1 VPGGSLFEAPAVTFR
16 GVLLLFAVLCA
27 ALPSAVQAASGQV
40 APAGRQVNQG
50 AVASPFGI
58 PFPAS
63 RDPQAWQTWRQRV
76 HTQAMA
82 RRTAGSHPNNASGTA
97 SAGIIETIAGAVPFQ
112 KPVNAL
118 KTGFGQ
124 IQSIAEDSKG
134 NLYVGSCDMRV
145 VLKVDSSSNVTVYA
159 GQPLPTGPAA
169 SSGDGGPATSARISC
184 PLGLAVDTSGNLYI
198 ADDSEGTVRE
208 VDAATGII
216 HTIASAAQ
224 PENPDGLSLDG
235 AGDLFM
241 ADGTL
246 VREMN
251 LRTGTVQT
259 IAGSAPQGVQ
269 CVLSV
274 ANPCPATQVELSVY
288 GSNIAV
294 SQNHLYAG
302 LNSVYQGNNPVL
314 RGAIVS
320 IDLGTGMMQLLAGGG
335 TQAGTSSTFPEIGKD
350 YAPIGLTADAN
361 GNVYFTDY
369 FSNMIYRLAASDHTV
384 SVIAGSS
391 TTGYSGDGGP
401 PTAAALSGPQA
412 ICFSPTGSLAFVDSY
427 RIRSF
432 VVGGNIATIAGD
444 GFANYSGDGGPAIQ
458 AGLDYP
464 ASVAADAAGNIFIAD
479 AVNGLVRRI
488 DGATG
493 VITTIAGGGQ
503 YGVVGDS
510 GPATEAY
517 LVPTTLAF
525 DQSDHLYVRSN
536 GAIRVVDPKTNI
548 ISTLVTDVASFGG
561 LVFDGDKTLYFGS
574 GVSLTNTL
582 GNGEVLAADVTT
594 GATNVIAGS
603 TLSGN
608 PSGDGGP
615 ATQATFEAVVGVALD
630 NKGTLFVADEFGNE
644 IRSVDLSTGII
655 ETAAGRSM
663 FAPGPCAIEGL
674 AIDACLYQPE
684 GLSYD
689 GAGHLFIA
697 DSGNNL
703 VRQIDL
709 SNNIITTTAGNQ
721 TAGFGGDGGSAS
733 NAMFYFPTAV
743 TSDPSGNLIIA
754 DTYNN
759 RVRRVLLHP
768 TNLKATL
775 TYAGGSSPSGDNVTF
790 TATYSGLSFGFAPT
804 GTVTFLSGSTSL
816 GTGTIASATDGSG
829 NYVATVTSTSLPA
842 ANATITAQYSG
853 DVHYAAATTTIAFQ
867 QLGPSYTISAYPAS
881 LTVKQGSSG
890 SITFTVTPLNGFNQA
905 ISFSCD
911 GTTLP
916 KGVAC
921 SFAPASV
928 TPNGAGAVTA
938 TLTVQTTG
946 TAVAALYRRTTRFP
960 DWLPRGGSVLALL
973 LLGIPRVRRRMW
985 LGGAA
990 LMLFPLCLTGMLGC
1004 GGGGSNSGTGSTQ
1017 NANLTPPGSYSIL
1030 VTTLAGSASGAAP
1043 VTVSLTVTE

>member
-1 VPGGSLFEAPAVTFR
+1 VTLR
-16 GVLLLFAVLCA
+16 GVLLLLATICS
-27 ALPSAVQAASGQV
+27 ALASSAVA
-40 APAGRQVNQG
+40 APAGQVVPGSHQ
-50 AVASPFGI
+50 APPRVTASPFGI

-63 RDPQAWQTWRQRV
+63 RDPREWQAWRQRERA
-76 HTQAMA
+76 QLKAA
-82 RRTAGSHPNNASGTA
+82 RGTPGRANADGT
-97 SAGIIETIAGAVPFQ
+97 SSSGIIETIAGAVPFQ

-118 KTGFGQ
+118 KTGLGQ

-184 PLGLAVDTSGNLYI
+184 PLGLVVDASGNLYI
-198 ADDSEGTVRE
+198 SDDSEGTVRE
-208 VDAATGII
+208 VDAATGLI
-216 HTIASAAQ
+216 HTIASAAEA
-224 PENPDGLSLDG
+224 ENPDGLALDG
-235 AGDLFM
+235 AGNLFM
-241 ADGTL
+241 ADFNF
-246 VREMN
+246 VRDVN
-251 LRTGTVQT
+251 LKTGTVQT
-259 IAGSAPQGVQ
+259 IAGSAAQGVQ

-274 ANPCPATQVELSVY
+274 TNPCPATQVGFSLY

-294 SQNHLYAG
+294 AQNHLYAG

-350 YAPIGLTADAN
+350 YAPIGLTADAS

-369 FSNMIYRLAASDHTV
+369 FSNMVYRLAASDHTV
-384 SVIAGSS
+384 SAVAGSS

-401 PTAAALSGPQA
+401 ATAAALSGPQA
-412 ICFSPTGSLAFVDSY
+412 ICLSPTGSLAFVDGY

-432 VVGGNIATIAGD
+432 ALGGNIATIAGD

-464 ASVAADAAGNIFIAD
+464 VSVAADAAGNIFIAD

-503 YGVVGDS
+503 YGVVGDG
-510 GPATEAY
+510 GPATQAY

-536 GAIRVVDPKTNI
+536 GAIRVVDLKTNT

-594 GATNVIAGS
+594 GATNVIAGGAR
-603 TLSGN
+603 SGN

-655 ETAAGRSM
+655 ETAAGRAM
-663 FAPGPCAIEGL
+663 FTQGPCGVDGGL

-689 GAGHLFIA
+689 GAGHLFVT
-697 DSGNNL
+697 DSGNNV

-709 SNNIITTTAGNQ
+709 TSNSITKIAGNYVD
-721 TAGFGGDGGSAS
+721 GFGGDGGPALSA
-733 NAMFYFPTAV
+733 MLYFPTAAI
-743 TSDPSGNLIIA
+743 SDPSGNLIIA

-759 RVRRVLLHP
+759 RIRRVVLHP
-768 TNLKATL
+768 TSLKAEL
-775 TYAGGSSPSGDNVTF
+775 TYGEAAADGSITF
-790 TATYSGLSFGFAPT
+790 TATYSGLAFGFAPT
-804 GTVTFLSGSTSL
+804 GTVTFLNGSTAL
-816 GTGTIASATDGSG
+816 GTGALAAATDGSG
-829 NYVATVTSTSLPA
+829 NYVATITSTPPA
-842 ANATITAQYSG
+842 DGYTITAQYSG
-853 DVHYAAATTTIAFQ
+853 DANYAASTSTITFTPVA
-867 QLGPSYTISAYPAS
+867 PSYTISANPAS
-881 LTVKQGSSG
+881 LTIKQGSSG
-890 SITFTVTPLNGFNQA
+890 SITFSVTPVNGFNQA
-905 ISFSCD
+905 VSFSCD

-916 KGVAC
+916 TGVTC
-921 SFAPASV
+921 SFAPASI
-928 TPNGAGAVTA
+928 TPNGSGAATT

-946 TAVAALYRRTTRFP
+946 TATVAVDRRTKPFSG
-960 DWLPRGGSVLALL
+960 WLPRGGAVLALV
-973 LLGIPRVRRRMW
+973 LLGLPRVRQRRSWM
-985 LGGAA
+985 GKAA
-990 LMLFPLCLTGMLGC
+990 LLLFAVCLSGLLGC
-1004 GGGGSNSGTGSTQ
+1004 GGGGSGNSAAGTQ
-1017 NANLTPPGSYSIL
+1017 NARATPPGSYSIQ
-1030 VTTLAGSASGAAP
+1030 VTSMANNTTGVSP